1 MPAVLPPPEEQKDV
15 KTAIAAAHRV
25 SPMAHRFPRWLVAA
39 GAAALASVWVRLVVL
54 PARPDDA
61 GLPIPRRIP
70 DPESRPSPDGN
81 GVRIVVNSSSGP
93 AWSGSPAEALRA
105 GLPGADIH
113 DLSPDDDLA
122 ELLCHDELIAV
133 GAAGGDGTLGSVAVI
148 AADRGVPFVAVPAGT
163 RNHLARDLGLESVD
177 DAIGAVRAGTAAHMD
192 LGVAGDRCFVNTLSF
207 GGYTQVVDAR
217 ERMESRIGKWP
228 ALLMALV
235 RELPKMEPVRV
246 ELDGRPM
253 RVWLAWIGNC
263 RYDPPGFGPAWR
275 ERLDD
280 GLLDVRIVNGARRFS
295 RTRFVVDVLT
305 GRLASCPVYEERSVS
320 SLSIRSLEGPL
331 RLAADGET
339 YDGPGELVV
348 TKRPRALQVAVPPY
362 DDADRRGDRPEESAR
377 PTTTAKTARTTTP
390 ATVTH
395 TPASS

>member
-1 MPAVLPPPEEQKDV
+1 MFARHGHSSRSGLGY
-15 KTAIAAAHRV
+15 R
-25 SPMAHRFPRWLVAA
+25 RWLAGA
-39 GAAALASVWVRLVVL
+39 GAAALTGAWVRMVVL

-70 DPESRPSPDGN
+70 DPESRPSPDGT
-81 GVRIVVNSSSGP
+81 GVRIVVNPSSGP
-93 AWSGSPAEALRA
+93 AWRGSPVEALRA

-113 DLSPDDDLA
+113 ELGPDDDLS

-133 GAAGGDGTLGSVAVI
+133 GAAGGDGTLGTVAAI
-148 AADRGVPFVAVPAGT
+148 AADRGIPFVAVPAGT
-163 RNHLARDLGLESVD
+163 RNHLARDLGLGSVD
-177 DAIGAVRAGTAAHMD
+177 DAVAAVRAGAAAHMD
-192 LGVAGDRCFVNTLSF
+192 LGMAGDRCFVNTLSF

-228 ALLMALV
+228 ALLVALV
-235 RELPKMEPVRV
+235 RELPKMEPMRV
-246 ELDGRPM
+246 ELDGLPM
-253 RVWLAWIGNC
+253 RVWLGWIGNC

-295 RTRFVVDVLT
+295 RTRFVVDVLA
-305 GRLASCPVYEERSVS
+305 GRLGSCPVYEERSAT
-320 SLSIRSLEGPL
+320 SLKIRSLDGPL

-339 YDGPGELVV
+339 YDGPTEFLV

-362 DDADRRGDRPEESAR
+362 DDEADRRGDRPDESAL
-377 PTTTAKTARTTTP
+377 PTMTASTARTTTP

>member
-1 MPAVLPPPEEQKDV
+1 MARRFSCW
-15 KTAIAAAHRV
+15 IAG
-25 SPMAHRFPRWLVAA
+25 A
-39 GAAALASVWVRLVVL
+39 GAAALVGAWVRSVVL

-70 DPESRPSPDGN
+70 DPKARPSPDGT
-81 GVRIVVNSSSGP
+81 GVRIVVNPSSGP
-93 AWSGSPAEALRA
+93 AWSGSPAEALRE

-113 DLSPDDDLA
+113 ELSPEDDLA

-133 GAAGGDGTLGSVAVI
+133 GAAGGDGTFGAVAVI
-148 AADRGVPFVAVPAGT
+148 AADRDVPFVAVPAGT
-163 RNHLARDLGLESVD
+163 RNHLARDLGLASVE
-177 DAIGAVRAGTAAHMD
+177 DAVAAVRAGTVIRMD

-217 ERMESRIGKWP
+217 ERMESRVGKWP
-228 ALLMALV
+228 ALLVALV
-235 RELPKMEPVRV
+235 RELPKMEPLRV

-263 RYDPPGFGPAWR
+263 RYDPAGFGPSWR
-275 ERLDD
+275 EQLDD

-305 GRLASCPVYEERSVS
+305 GRLGSCPVYEERSVAS
-320 SLSIRSLEGPL
+320 VTIRSLDGPL

-339 YDGPGELVV
+339 YDGPVELPV
-348 TKRPRALQVAVPPY
+348 TKRPRALQVLVP
-362 DDADRRGDRPEESAR
+362 A
-377 PTTTAKTARTTTP
+377 
-390 ATVTH
+390 
-395 TPASS
+395 